1 MKKMF
6 KTLLAVIIAVV
17 MSLAVLAIAGCDK
30 KNDDTPP
37 AGSGTLSADNSKLI
51 NTDYKAISAD
61 INLANSEEGIKISL
75 KANLDGSADFT
86 MAGFGS
92 GYFYAFVR
100 DWKVYMA
107 ETETETTDF
116 TSAELEGLFD
126 INDVIKGILEMDEV
140 VLPDNVVDLINI
152 DDGVKGT
159 LGAVNYFVLGLAE
172 ASGAVT
178 ESNGTVTADLN
189 LAVYNAVK
197 DIKEAVDTITAETT
211 VGQLLANEKLAK
223 YLKIFTEL
231 VKPEEVLD
239 LLKETVDSVKNSPD
253 VSAEVKAMAQ
263 QISSLLDACQP
274 EEGSSTLEYILK
286 LLTDLGYGERKISD
300 ILTML
305 DPELTVNAVK
315 QTVAG
320 MASLFEADKIKTGNG
335 SVENLKMVYTYT
347 GDRVLTSQK
356 LTAKITAEGGAINA
370 DATISYSAEKYTDLK
385 ALPAQLPEI
394 PAFDPDDWFG
404 KPGNPEIP
412 DVTVTN
418 GTPANAGG
426 TVTITPQNVK
436 LGDTV
441 TITVEPDD
449 THILGALTVSGGVT
463 AALQQ
468 DGTYTFVATQKQYT
482 VTATFI
488 EKPAQ
493 EVEASV
499 SGQKYD
505 GTQIEIAEGTSLVFT
520 PKSGAPVTLNVNL
533 DKKIK
538 GALLPGKY
546 TVTAEGYYAATV
558 TVADDYT
565 IENGITLKKLVF
577 ETNAI
582 NHNDNYLQGAA
593 NSDPQKVA
601 ASEAGKIYEWSIDE
615 YSDVAVSFIFK
626 RIDSGVQGILMDFG
640 NGKAVIVR
648 FENINEGTATKAQRC
663 GMAHWGVTN
672 INGDWDFGNGEENAN
687 PLSSNLYADYTGEDG
702 VKLTL
707 VRKGGYVYAL
717 IGGTLYSS
725 QRVFDYT
732 NAKVKFALFVED
744 AKAGY
749 EIPFE
754 ITTNVDSVLASA
766 GILTVLNGCNGS
778 WTESEGKLTATG
790 GDCYAQFAAPA
801 GTVKESATMKI
812 SKANGGDQGFVYQ
825 FADGKHLGVRY
836 QYENGNCKVQ
846 YYPDPS
852 FLGSDN
858 TLSAG
863 GWQGYSPPPGG

>member
-116 TSAELEGLFD
+116 TSAEIEGLFD

-140 VLPDNVVDLINI
+140 VLPDNVVDLIDI

-239 LLKETVDSVKNSPD
+239 LLKETVDSIKNSPD

-356 LTAKITAEGGAINA
+356 LTAKITAKGGAINA

-404 KPGNPEIP
+404 KPGNSEIP
-412 DVTVTN
+412 DVTVSDEI
-418 GTPANAGG
+418 GGHVYSLEFVDVECEEGADPAVVAQYQSIADMMN
-426 TVTITPQNVK
+426 QM
-436 LGDTV
+436 L
-441 TITVEPDD
+441 E
-449 THILGALTVSGGVT
+449 SGQT
-463 AALQQ
+463 TSMQISN
-468 DGTYTFVATQKQYT
+468 DGTFT
-482 VTATFI
+482 
-488 EKPAQ
+488 
-493 EVEASV
+493 
-499 SGQKYD
+499 
-505 GTQIEIAEGTSLVFT
+505 GTS
-520 PKSGAPVTLNVNL
+520 G
-533 DKKIK
+533 
-538 GALLPGKY
+538 
-546 TVTAEGYYAATV
+546 
-558 TVADDYT
+558 
-565 IENGITLKKLVF
+565 
-577 ETNAI
+577 
-582 NHNDNYLQGAA
+582 
-593 NSDPQKVA
+593 
-601 ASEAGKIYEWSIDE
+601 
-615 YSDVAVSFIFK
+615 DVMYWA
-626 RIDSGVQGILMDFG
+626 
-640 NGKAVIVR
+640 
-648 FENINEGTATKAQRC
+648 
-663 GMAHWGVTN
+663 
-672 INGDWDFGNGEENAN
+672 
-687 PLSSNLYADYTGEDG
+687 YADENNKT
-702 VKLTL
+702 
-707 VRKGGYVYAL
+707 
-717 IGGTLYSS
+717 
-725 QRVFDYT
+725 
-732 NAKVKFALFVED
+732 FA
-744 AKAGY
+744 Y
-749 EIPFE
+749 W
-754 ITTNVDSVLASA
+754 ASTPEE
-766 GILTVLNGCNGS
+766 LEN
-778 WTESEGKLTATG
+778 TESENVLILHEGVLFMYTANEAK
-790 GDCYAQFAAPA
+790 D
-801 GTVKESATMKI
+801 
-812 SKANGGDQGFVYQ
+812 VYLVMI
-825 FADGKHLGVRY
+825 FEVIA
-836 QYENGNCKVQ
+836 
-846 YYPDPS
+846 
-852 FLGSDN
+852 
-858 TLSAG
+858 
-863 GWQGYSPPPGG
+863 